1 MNEHHVPIAA
11 FIEALR
17 DELTYA
23 VASAEDRPF
32 QFGLGTVDVE
42 LSIEATFEAEK
53 GGRTRLWVVSGV
65 SAEMTAQKLRLS
77 LTPIQT
83 NAADGLVVS
92 GEDADRADLRAGEPV
107 VVNRESLPADFR
119 RRFEEEKYY
128 R

>member
-23 VASAEDRPF
+23 VASAQDRPF
-32 QFGLGTVDVE
+32 QFGLGPVEVE
-42 LSIEATFEAEK
+42 LSIEASFEAE
-53 GGRTRLWVVSGV
+53 GIGRTRLWVVSGV

-77 LTPIQT
+77 LTPVQT
-83 NAADGLVVS
+83 NFDHDVVPS
-92 GEDADRADLRAGEPV
+92 GEDVDRTRLRSAEPV
-107 VVNRESLPADFR
+107 VISRENVPEDIR
-119 RRFEEEKYY
+119 RRFEEDEFY

>member
-23 VASAEDRPF
+23 VASAENRPF
-32 QFGLGTVDVE
+32 QFGLGPVDVE
-42 LSIEATFEAEK
+42 LSIEATFEA
-53 GGRTRLWVVSGV
+53 GGSGRTRLWVVSGV

-77 LTPIQT
+77 LTPVQT
-83 NAADGLVVS
+83 DVDHAPGVS
-92 GEDADRADLRAGEPV
+92 EEDADQTRLRPPEPV
-107 VVNRESLPADFR
+107 VVSRESLPEDIR
-119 RRFEEEKYY
+119 RRFEEDEFY